1 MKTVYKEES
10 SMIFSSKT
18 VRFFLFSTATVL
30 LLGGCSPV
38 GEEDSTG
45 SVSTSTSSSET
56 GDGFVIETSGSF
68 LYKASVV
75 IGQTNFT
82 SNLEGTTAG
91 TLSYPYGNPTVVDGM
106 LYLPDTL
113 NNRLVGHNTVPTNY
127 PNSANFAIGQ
137 ETLLDAFFGA
147 SAFENYGMQTVT
159 VANGKLFATDWG
171 NNRVLIYNQRPI
183 SGPGEANIVV
193 GQTDFGNNGYAT
205 ANNRL
210 NSPESLY
217 VTGSKLIVADSL
229 NNRVLIWN
237 TIPTT
242 NGAAADI
249 VLGQSNFTSSTIND
263 ANASTLYYPT
273 AIWSDG
279 TRLLVLDAG
288 NNRVMLWNTF
298 PTYSNQA
305 ATLVLGQSTFLEN
318 LPNQGNG
325 DTPSQTSLSFSGQGG
340 GLCSNGTQ
348 IFVADSGNN
357 RIMIWDSFPIT
368 NGTPAD
374 SLIGQDGFDL
384 GPVYQRP
391 TPADNSFS
399 NPTGVYQFSKKLIVT
414 DTDNN
419 RYLIFNSL

>member
-1 MKTVYKEES
+1 
-10 SMIFSSKT
+10 MIFSSKT

-38 GEEDSTG
+38 GEEDSAGGG

-56 GDGFVIETSGSF
+56 GDGFTVKFDGTFSHT
-68 LYKASVV
+68 ASVV

-82 SNLEGTTAG
+82 SALEDTTASN
-91 TLSYPYGNPTVVDGM
+91 LSYPYGNPTVVDGM

-113 NNRLVGHNTVPTNY
+113 NNRLVGHNTVPTYY

-137 ETLLDAFFGA
+137 DNLVDALAGD
-147 SAFENYGMQTVT
+147 SAFQNYGMQTVT

-171 NNRVLIYNQRPI
+171 NNRVLIYNHRPI
-183 SGPGEANIVV
+183 SAPGEADIVV
-193 GQTDFGNNGYAT
+193 GQTAFDLSGSDT
-205 ANNRL
+205 QNNRL
-210 NSPESLY
+210 DSPESLY
-217 VTGSKLIVADSL
+217 VADNKLIVADSR

-237 TIPTT
+237 SIPTA
-242 NGAAADI
+242 NGAAADL
-249 VLGQSNFTSSTIND
+249 VLGHSDFTTKFTSEV
-263 ANASTLYYPT
+263 NASTFNYPT
-273 AIWSDG
+273 AVWSDG
-279 TRLLVLDAG
+279 IRLLVLDAG

-298 PTYSNQA
+298 PTHSNQA
-305 ATLVLGQSTFLEN
+305 ATLVIGQDNFVSN
-318 LPNQGNG
+318 LANQGNG

-340 GLCSNGTQ
+340 GLYSNGTQ

-357 RIMIWDSFPIT
+357 RIMVWDTFPLT
-368 NGTPAD
+368 NGAPAS
-374 SLIGQDGFDL
+374 SLIGQDTFDL
-384 GPVYQRP
+384 GPIYQRP
-391 TPADNSFS
+391 TPQNNSFS

>member
-1 MKTVYKEES
+1 MV
-10 SMIFSSKT
+10 FSSKT
-18 VRFFLFSTATVL
+18 IRFFLFSTAAVL

-38 GEEDSTG
+38 GEEDSAG
-45 SVSTSTSSSET
+45 SVSTSTSSSEIGNGFT
-56 GDGFVIETSGSF
+56 VKFDGTFSHT
-68 LYKASVV
+68 ASVV
-75 IGQTNFT
+75 IGQTDFISYT
-82 SNLEGTTAG
+82 EGTTAS
-91 TLSYPYGNPTVVDGM
+91 TLSYPFGNPTVVDGM

-127 PNSANFAIGQ
+127 PNSADFAIGQ
-137 ETLLDAFFGA
+137 ETLLDALAGA

-159 VANGKLFATDWG
+159 VANGKLFVTDWG

-183 SGPGEANIVV
+183 SGPGEADIVV
-193 GQTDFGNNGYAT
+193 GQTAFDLSGSDT
-205 ANNRL
+205 QNNRL
-210 NSPESLY
+210 DSPESLY

-249 VLGQSNFTSSTIND
+249 VLGHSDFTTKFTSEV
-263 ANASTLYYPT
+263 NASTFNYPT
-273 AIWSDG
+273 AVWSDG

-288 NNRVMLWNTF
+288 NNRVMLWSTF

-305 ATLVLGQSTFLEN
+305 ATLVLGQSTFFEN

-340 GLCSNGTQ
+340 GLYSNGTQ

-357 RIMIWDSFPIT
+357 RIMVWDTFPIT
-368 NGTPAD
+368 NGAPAS
-374 SLIGQDGFDL
+374 SLIGQDDFNL
-384 GPVYQRP
+384 LHQVI
-391 TPADNSFS
+391 TPSNKTFS
-399 NPTGVYQFSKKLIVT
+399 NPTGVYQFYNKLIVT
-414 DTDNN
+414 DTNNN
-419 RYLIFNSL
+419 RYLIFNSF